1 MIIDAHNHLGGPDV
15 GDGRSQTAAQLIAS
29 MDAAGVD
36 KAVIFPF
43 NTPGEDGSF
52 RIANDFIAAAVSDYP
67 DRLVGCGR
75 VDPNKGELAVLEAER
90 CFIEY
95 KMSGLKLHP
104 KAQEFPISHPVVSD
118 LMRVVADY
126 QAIAV
131 FDSGTRI
138 APWPA
143 LSSLAARF
151 PHISII
157 AAHMHGDGY
166 LDAAQLA
173 PNLYLGT
180 TDIKSGSRIMEAV
193 SFLGARQIISG
204 SDSPYIA
211 QQVERDKIDSM
222 EMPDADKML
231 IAGENMRRLLYL

>member
-1 MIIDAHNHLGGPDV
+1 M
-15 GDGRSQTAAQLIAS
+15 GDGRSQTAAELVAS
-29 MDAAGVD
+29 MDAADID

-43 NTPGEDGSF
+43 NTPGGDGSF
-52 RIANDFIAAAVSDYP
+52 RVANDTIAAAVSDHP
-67 DRLVGCGR
+67 ERLVGFGR

-104 KAQEFPISHPVVSD
+104 MAQDFPISHPVLSD

-126 QAIAV
+126 QAVVIL
-131 FDSGTRI
+131 DSGTRI

-151 PHISII
+151 PHVSII

-180 TDIKSGSRIMEAV
+180 TDIKSTSSIVEAV

-204 SDSPYIA
+204 SDSPYIG
-211 QQVERDKIDSM
+211 QQVERDKISSLDIS
-222 EMPDADKML
+222 DADKDL
-231 IAGENMRRLLYL
+231 LAGENMRRLLRL